1 MDFFIIFIAFDLFFF
16 CLFDFILEMATPL
29 KQGRPTDWAW
39 NYFTRVPVTR
49 HKYFH
54 AQCNSCGEKCPA
66 DPEQMLT
73 HLIKKVSLF

>member
-39 NYFTRVPVTR
+39 NYFTRVPVTG

-54 AQCNSCGEKCPA
+54 AQILELKQYGTVGKILAPNF
-66 DPEQMLT
+66 T
-73 HLIKKVSLF
+73 INR